1 VKVTDELEVHIL
13 MDSQLRATATDVD
26 TGWPCFSPQR

>member
-1 VKVTDELEVHIL
+1 VTDELEVHIL
-13 MDSQLRATATDVD
+13 MDRQLRATATDVD